1 MNNLILIEDNDLS
14 RTYELTS
21 GEHVIITLDEDYREI
36 LVESYDGEYIGK
48 IELDCDHDYDPTC
61 KIVWMYL
68 DGQNGRYLHKGIGRE
83 ALKFLKE
90 YSGCQII
97 TEDDNGIKRDD
108 GSHLTGDAPVFVN
121 KMRKEGII
129 AKSIDDISGPD

>member
-14 RTYELTS
+14 RTYELTN
-21 GEHVIITLDEDYREI
+21 GDRVVITLDEEYREI
-36 LVESYDGEYIGK
+36 LVETYGGENIGK
-48 IELDCDHDYDPTC
+48 IELDCDHDYDPKC

-83 ALKFLKE
+83 ALKFQKE
-90 YSGCQII
+90 YSDCKII
-97 TEDDNGIKRDD
+97 TEDDDGIKRDD

-129 AKSIDDISGPD
+129 EKSIDDSF